1 VNTFRP
7 DRRLKK
13 STVTSYEE
21 TVNFYLYDWLN
32 IFVDSISK
40 QMVAKRFFQI
50 RYKGVQ
56 KGKPSHAQAAKT
68 MRVLLALMN
77 YTKGDDLI
85 EFNPVKVLNKNDF
98 IFTFLN
104 VFEF

>member
-1 VNTFRP
+1 
-7 DRRLKK
+7 
-13 STVTSYEE
+13 
-21 TVNFYLYDWLN
+21 
-32 IFVDSISK
+32 
-40 QMVAKRFFQI
+40 MVAKRFFQI

-68 MRVLLALMN
+68 LRVLSALMH

-98 IFTFLN
+98 ICTFLSKDQEN
-104 VFEF
+104 EWRVKQDGGYHP